1 MSNFQKLKNIKPPI
15 TPQQSQQLF
24 DLYQEILD
32 MSHELKDLQKNNQFL
47 HQQLLDKGTVST
59 NLENQEEVTL
69 NKELIVAERELK

>member
-1 MSNFQKLKNIKPPI
+1 MSNFQKLKNIKPRI

-32 MSHELKDLQKNNQFL
+32 MSQELKDLQKNNQFL
-47 HQQLLDKGTVST
+47 HQQLIDKGTVST

>member
-1 MSNFQKLKNIKPPI
+1 MSNFQKLKNIKPHI

-32 MSHELKDLQKNNQFL
+32 MSQELKDLQKNNQFL

-69 NKELIVAERELK
+69 AKELIVAERELK